1 MPHTQPCRAC
11 EDLRVFL
18 ARWKD
23 VGQHPRHVKRSLP
36 PGGAIRRTC
45 SCALQLQAHVYCY
58 VLIRTVA
65 TSPCALLGAHM
76 HSSYMHWLPLCSLQ
90 LCLLQ
95 GNWLARNVAPGRRHQ
110 ANREKTTISYEP
122 WRMLKNLD
130 QDKFDSSCLAVEFD
144 SRQLVN
150 SSLIVV
156 TCWNSC
162 ASILVTCQCR
172 SSMIYW

>member
-1 MPHTQPCRAC
+1 MCNQCWHCPNFVQTFMPHTQPCRAC

-45 SCALQLQAHVYCY
+45 SC
-58 VLIRTVA
+58 VLLRSQTHCSYKLI
-65 TSPCALLGAHM
+65 CALLGAHM
-76 HSSYMHWLPLCSLQ
+76 HSSYMHWLLLCSLQ
-90 LCLLQ
+90 LVPV
-95 GNWLARNVAPGRRHQ
+95 ARQLVGTQCCSWQKTPSKQRRQLFHPSLGWCW
-110 ANREKTTISYEP
+110 RI

-130 QDKFDSSCLAVEFD
+130 QDKFDSSSCLAVEFD

-150 SSLIVV
+150 SS
-156 TCWNSC
+156 
-162 ASILVTCQCR
+162 
-172 SSMIYW
+172 

>member
-1 MPHTQPCRAC
+1 MKETCVRPVQNFMPQHHQPCRAC

-45 SCALQLQAHVYCY
+45 SCALQLQAHIVHCY

-65 TSPCALLGAHM
+65 TSSCALLGAHM
-76 HSSYMHWLPLCSLQ
+76 HSSIMHWLLLCSLQ

-110 ANREKTTISYEP
+110 ASREDNYFI
-122 WRMLKNLD
+122 RA
-130 QDKFDSSCLAVEFD
+130 LADVEEFG
-144 SRQLVN
+144 R
-150 SSLIVV
+150 
-156 TCWNSC
+156 C
-162 ASILVTCQCR
+162 
-172 SSMIYW
+172 